1 MQRLAVAGY
10 MAFIV
15 TEYFGTIRHSLRK
28 LGTRRIAMQTLILS
42 EAALELLTL
51 HSAGRYLSMRRVSP
65 ESLPRRTPHE
75 TRLAYRELVDAGL
88 MIPVS
93 TFAGGP
99 EAIFRLTPAGDKKYI
114 ELQRPRSAWWL
125 AMVRRIRRAGSL
137 IGSLVSAAR
146 RTASS

>member
-1 MQRLAVAGY
+1 
-10 MAFIV
+10 
-15 TEYFGTIRHSLRK
+15 
-28 LGTRRIAMQTLILS
+28 MQTLILS

-65 ESLPRRTPHE
+65 ESLPGRTAHE
-75 TRLAYRELVDAGL
+75 TRLAYHELVDAGL

-99 EAIFRLTPAGDKKYI
+99 EAIYRLTRAGDKKCM
-114 ELQRPRSAWWL
+114 EFQRPRWASWSAM
-125 AMVRRIRRAGSL
+125 ARRMRRAGSL
-137 IGSLVSAAR
+137 IGNLVSAAR